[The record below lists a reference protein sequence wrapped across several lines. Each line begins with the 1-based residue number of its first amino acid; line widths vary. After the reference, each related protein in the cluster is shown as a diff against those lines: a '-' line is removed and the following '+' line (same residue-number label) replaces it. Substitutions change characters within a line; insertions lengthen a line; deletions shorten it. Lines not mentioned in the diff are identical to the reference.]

1 MRVKTMETK
10 ADNQQ
15 NRAKYAVA
23 AVLSAMVFVIM
34 YKYALNEFRDPDL
47 NDLQEHLLQANDLY
61 LTTFAKIWIKKPY
74 MLWNIC
80 VKASMKF
87 LKMPLT
93 EAGAFVHGGFCAL
106 NCVVTFFAID
116 RITEK
121 FTENTSGVPAAAVSG
136 MLSLVM
142 PMYVKW
148 FNTYQYEG
156 QYSINA
162 FFNPTHNAVK
172 PFGLLS
178 FLIAVDLILMYRGE
192 KTIFFRSVKKQRTL
206 YIAFGVVLFLST
218 FAKPT
223 FMFMLVPAGVVYLCI
238 DMILALRKKDGSWKK
253 VWSFMWRVGCACIPS
268 VIYLLFSYAAFYLW
282 GGTFSDAKVAIYP
295 PFTVWHVY
303 SPSIKKSWV
312 YGMAFAIWM
321 VATGPKYFLK
331 SVEGRL
337 ALIGYLT
344 GTTEFVFL
352 VEAGSKLECASFAW
366 EMTSGMLLLWVVAA
380 ARLVVLTYDRSHS
393 VWKNMIVFGGWGL
406 LMIHLFCGTY
416 YINPFNFII

>member
-1 MRVKTMETK
+1 METK
-10 ADNQQ
+10 AGNQQ

-23 AVLSAMVFVIM
+23 AVLSGMVFVIM
-34 YKYALNEFRDPDL
+34 YKYALNEFRNPDL

-80 VKASMKF
+80 VKSSMKF
-87 LKMPLT
+87 LKMPLDD
-93 EAGAFVHGGFCAL
+93 AGAFVHGGFCAL

-121 FTENTSGVPAAAVSG
+121 FTKNTSGVPAAAVSG
-136 MLSLVM
+136 MLSFVM

-148 FNTYQYEG
+148 FNSYQYEG

-172 PFGLLS
+172 PFGLLA

-192 KTIFFRSVKKQRTL
+192 KTIFFRSVKSQKML
-206 YIAFGVVLFLST
+206 IIAFGVVLFIST

-238 DMILALRKKDGSWKK
+238 DMIQALRKKDGSWKK

-268 VIYLLFSYAAFYLW
+268 VIYLLFSYAAFYMW
-282 GGTFSDAKVAIYP
+282 GGTFQDAKVAIYP
-295 PFTVWHVY
+295 PFTVWHIY
-303 SPSIKKSWV
+303 SPNILRSWV
-312 YGMAFAIWM
+312 HGMAFAIWV
-321 VATGPKYFLK
+321 VATDPKYFLK

-344 GTTEFVFL
+344 GTTEFIFL

-366 EMTSGMLLLWVVAA
+366 EMASGMLLLWVVAA
-380 ARLVVLTYDRSHS
+380 ARLVVLTYDTERS
-393 VWKNMIVFGGWGL
+393 VWKNIAVFGGWGL

-416 YINPFNFII
+416 YINPYNFII